1 MLVDETNVAQA
12 IDRVKRRKLAVVE
25 DSPARSVASFGWGM
39 DEPGIGQAS
48 VSSEAVLAMPQW
60 LTGAGNVGGLPR
72 GAVTSLADCPAVVI
86 ELLAYVTATGGCAA
100 VVGYPNLALAAVAAA
115 GGDLGRLIVVPDP
128 APHAAAVVS
137 TLAEGVDMV
146 VFVPVNAVN
155 PTFTRPIEARLRRS
169 RCALVSCGRTWPGAR
184 LNIDV
189 RVTGV
194 GGLGRGSGRVRSV
207 DVAGRVWGKAQPPY
221 SLRAQLGGNVG
232 ASAQTDSAEI
242 AGADRLVDGANT
254 VAL

>member
-25 DSPARSVASFGWGM
+25 DSPARSVASFGRGM
-39 DEPGIGQAS
+39 AEPGIGQAS
-48 VSSEAVLAMPQW
+48 VSSEGVLAMPQW

-86 ELLAYVTATGGCAA
+86 ELLAYVTATGGC
-100 VVGYPNLALAAVAAA
+100 AA

-155 PTFTRPIEARLRRS
+155 PTFTRPIEACLRRS
-169 RCALVSCGRTWPGAR
+169 RCALVSCGRIWPGAR

>member
-1 MLVDETNVAQA
+1 M
-12 IDRVKRRKLAVVE
+12 
-25 DSPARSVASFGWGM
+25 
-39 DEPGIGQAS
+39 
-48 VSSEAVLAMPQW
+48 
-60 LTGAGNVGGLPR
+60 
-72 GAVTSLADCPAVVI
+72 I
-86 ELLAYVTATGGCAA
+86 ELLAYVTATGGCAE

-128 APHAAAVVS
+128 APHAAAVLS

-169 RCALVSCGRTWPGAR
+169 RCALVSCGRTWPGVR

-189 RVTGV
+189 RLTGV

-207 DVAGRVWGKAQPPY
+207 DVAGRVCGGGGKAQPPY

>member
-1 MLVDETNVAQA
+1 MLFDETNVAQV

-25 DSPARSVASFGWGM
+25 DSPARSVASFGRGM
-39 DEPGIGQAS
+39 AEPGIGQAS

-72 GAVTSLADCPAVVI
+72 GAVTSLALAV
-86 ELLAYVTATGGCAA
+86 
-100 VVGYPNLALAAVAAA
+100 VAAA

-189 RVTGV
+189 RLTGV